1 MRMQVQVQVQVQVQA
16 PESVHALWGQ
26 AVSASVALVMIL
38 MFWMVT
44 LTLVSQEERDEGDYP

>member
-1 MRMQVQVQVQVQVQA
+1 VQAQVQA

-26 AVSASVALVMIL
+26 APVSASVAFVMIL

-44 LTLVSQEERDEGDYP
+44 LTLVSQEERDEVDYP